1 MTTAPRVVLSASTPS
16 TTRDEQAELWID
28 EKVAALTLEE
38 KGALCAGADAWT
50 TVSVERLGIP
60 ALKVTDGP
68 NGARGDGWS
77 GATAACFPVGTAL
90 GATWNPELLEE
101 VGTALAEEARSKG
114 GQVLLAP
121 TVNIHRSPL
130 AGRNF
135 ECYSEDPLLT
145 AHLAAAFVAGV
156 QGAGV
161 GTCIKHFVGNESEF
175 ERTTI
180 SSEIPERALR
190 EIYLLPF
197 EHTVAVE
204 EPWSLMGAYNLVAGE
219 QACAN
224 HRLLHGILKG
234 EWGYSGAV
242 ISDWGA
248 LHDTVQSANGGCD
261 LEMPGPPRFF
271 GAKLVDA
278 VRAGHVPEVEV
289 DDKVRRVLRM
299 VWRAGLVS
307 APVSFEETSEDR
319 AEHRALI
326 RRAGAESMVLL
337 KNDAVEGDEV
347 PVLPLVID
355 PGRGQTVALI
365 GPNAER
371 ITVMGGGSSE
381 VRAHRQVHPLG
392 ALTARLGTDAVVHAA
407 GGHIDRHVPKPR
419 PTWFE
424 PFEPM
429 EALDASGPASPRGL
443 RITYVDTDDISTE
456 PDAIPEERVFGSR
469 DVSGVAW
476 VWWLPPADAPKS
488 RRWGVRWEGT
498 FVPEVG
504 GEWTFGLAA
513 TGQCRALLDGDV
525 VCDNWTVTTPG
536 DVFFGRGTSEV
547 RSTVALVAGRRYA
560 FRVEYQFPEEEERA
574 AIRFGI
580 APPVI
585 GNPIADAAAVAAKA
599 DVAVVV
605 VGTDGQWETEGS
617 DRVAMRLPNN
627 QDDLIRAVVAANPR
641 TVVVLNTG
649 SPVEMPWIDSVPAV
663 LQAWFGGQEMGDA
676 LVDVLLGD
684 ADPGGRLPT
693 TFPVRYHDNPT
704 VHNYPGENGEV
715 AYGENV
721 FVGYRSYTTYGPS
734 PLFPFGHG
742 LSYATFE
749 LGEPEVL
756 AALDDPSSLAVSL
769 AIPVSNVGPRPG
781 STVVQLY
788 VRPQQARLAR
798 PERELKAFGKVQ
810 LEPGADATVR
820 LTLDHRSF
828 AYFDPSVP
836 GWVADA
842 GRYELLVGTSATE
855 IDHVM
860 AVDLPAT
867 VVRPL
872 RPLRPA

>member
-1 MTTAPRVVLSASTPS
+1 MTTAPRVVLPAVR
-16 TTRDEQAELWID
+16 TTAHRDDRAEQWIDTKVAELTLD
-28 EKVAALTLEE
+28 EKAALT
-38 KGALCAGADAWT
+38 AGADAWT
-50 TVSVERLGIP
+50 TVTVERLGIP

-101 VGTALAEEARSKG
+101 VGAALAQEARSKG
-114 GQVLLAP
+114 AQVLLAP

-156 QGAGV
+156 QGAGL

-190 EIYLLPF
+190 EIYLFPF
-197 EHTVAVE
+197 EYTMATQ
-204 EPWSLMGAYNLVAGE
+204 EPWSVMGAYNLVAGE

-224 HRLLHGILKG
+224 RRLLVDILKG

-248 LHDTVQSANGGCD
+248 LHDTVKSANGGCD
-261 LEMPGPPRFF
+261 LEMPGPPRYF
-271 GAKLVDA
+271 GQRLVKA
-278 VRAGHVPEVEV
+278 VVAGDVNETEV
-289 DDKVRRVLRM
+289 DDKVRRMLRL
-299 VWRAGLVS
+299 VWRAGLVE
-307 APVSFEETSEDR
+307 APVAFDEKSEDR
-319 AEHRALI
+319 SEHRALI

-337 KNDAVEGDEV
+337 KNDSVDGEA
-347 PVLPLVID
+347 VLPLAID
-355 PGRGQTVALI
+355 SDRGHTVALI

-371 ITVMGGGSSE
+371 ITIMGGGSSE

-392 ALTARLGTDAVVHAA
+392 ALGDRIGADAVVHAA
-407 GGHIDRHVPKPR
+407 GGHIDRHVPKPH
-419 PTWFE
+419 PEWFE
-424 PFEPM
+424 
-429 EALDASGPASPRGL
+429 AVDPASTRGL
-443 RITYVDTDDISTE
+443 RITYVDTDDISVE
-456 PDAIPEERVFGSR
+456 PDVIAQEKVFGAR

-476 VWWLPPADAPKS
+476 VWWLPPVDAPTS
-488 RRWGVRWEGT
+488 RRWGVRWDGT
-498 FVPEVG
+498 FVPDAD

-513 TGQCRALLDGDV
+513 TGRCRALLDGEV
-525 VCDNWTVTTPG
+525 VCDNWTVTTHG
-536 DVFFGRGTSEV
+536 DVFFGSGTKEV
-547 RSTVALVAGRRYA
+547 RSAVPVVAGQRYA
-560 FRVEYQFPEEEERA
+560 FRVEYQFPVDEERA

-580 APPVI
+580 APPVV
-585 GNPIADAAAVAAKA
+585 GNPIADAASAAANA

-617 DRVAMRLPNN
+617 DRVAMVLPND
-627 QDDLIRAVVAANPR
+627 QDELIRAVVAANSR

-649 SPVEMPWIDSVPAV
+649 SPVEMPWIDDVPAV

-676 LVDVLLGD
+676 LVDVLFGE

-693 TFPVRYHDNPT
+693 TFPVRHQDHPAI
-704 VHNYPGENGEV
+704 HNYPGENGQV
-715 AYGENV
+715 HYGENV
-721 FVGYRSYTTYGPS
+721 FVGYRSYVSFGPP

-742 LSYATFE
+742 LSYTSFAIA
-749 LGEPEVL
+749 EPEVL
-756 AALDDPSSLAVSL
+756 ASVDDPSALSVSVQ
-769 AIPVSNVGPRPG
+769 IPVTNTGDRPG

-788 VRPQQARLAR
+788 VRPKQSRLAR

-810 LEPGADATVR
+810 LAPDGAAIVK

-828 AYFDPSVP
+828 AYFDPAVP

-842 GRYELLVGTSATE
+842 GEYELLVGTSSSRIA
-855 IDHVM
+855 HV
-860 AVDLPAT
+860 AGVSLPTT
-867 VVRPL
+867 VVVPL
-872 RPLRPA
+872 PPGESAQV